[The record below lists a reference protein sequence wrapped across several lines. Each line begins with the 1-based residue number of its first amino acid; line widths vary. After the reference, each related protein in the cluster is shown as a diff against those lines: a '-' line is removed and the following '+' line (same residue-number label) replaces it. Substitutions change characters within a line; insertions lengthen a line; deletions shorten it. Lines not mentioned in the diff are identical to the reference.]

1 MGLSDCLEGKY
12 KLTGGH
18 HTCSGALGAHLA
30 LQRSTELPPQ
40 RSMRCSSSSATTL
53 NPADFVAFIERLQ
66 LVCLLLPAPEVPW

>member
-66 LVCLLLPAPEVPW
+66 LVCLLLPAIEVPW